1 MAAPAVLVVPAAA
14 EELVGGVRLVPPARL
29 RILTAPMAVRA
40 VRAVRVASAVA
51 VARAVLSEVWD
62 WKARRAL
69 MATAVSGAPVAAVA
83 WVVGERMDSTAVLET
98 IRVRPAPTAGS
109 VVRVV
114 RAALAVPA
122 VSVASPADRR
132 GLLAATV
139 SGVPAVPVAMPVQVA
154 RVVTVVP
161 VRTALLIDV
170 TDRPVALAEKR
181 VAGAPAVPVEP
192 AAAALSLGPAGS
204 AGPVAQV
211 AVAVWAPTVAP
222 ATTRPWMAMEPAVV
236 MPGTAVRAGPAVPVA
251 RRAKPAG

>member
-1 MAAPAVLVVPAAA
+1 MAAPAVWVVPAVA
-14 EELVGGVRLVPPARL
+14 EELVGGARLAPPARP
-29 RILTAPMAVRA
+29 RILTAPMEETAGRA
-40 VRAVRVASAVA
+40 ARAASVVPAA
-51 VARAVLSEVWD
+51 WAVLSEVWD
-62 WKARRAL
+62 WQARWAL
-69 MATAVSGAPVAAVA
+69 TATAVSGAPAAAVA

-139 SGVPAVPVAMPVQVA
+139 SGVPAVLVAMPVQVA
-154 RVVTVVP
+154 RVVTVAP
-161 VRTALLIDV
+161 VLTARLRAV
-170 TDRPVALAEKR
+170 SGKPVALAEKR

-192 AAAALSLGPAGS
+192 AAAALSWGPAVS
-204 AGPVAQV
+204 AVPVVRA
-211 AVAVWAPTVAP
+211 AVAVWAPTVVL
-222 ATTRPWMAMEPAVV
+222 ATTRPWIVMEPAVV

-251 RRAKPAG
+251 RRAKLAG